1 MDYTFSF
8 AGTKI
13 TFLEYFSAS

>member
-1 MDYTFSF
+1 MDDTFSF